1 MAIPRCVI
9 LSSADCLTAGTFDV
23 QNVTA
28 EEETP
33 GRLCLT
39 CYFARGSDAI
49 GCSVLIQSTNVVDP
63 IRIPRA
69 DPSASMCIDV
79 IKGMYNI
86 LAYDLEKDGEL
97 SQFPA
102 FETSKSVEG
111 GASSKYCFDSC
122 VYTAK
127 IEGLL

>member
-1 MAIPRCVI
+1 MI

-49 GCSVLIQSTNVVDP
+49 GCSVLIQSTDVENTV
-63 IRIPRA
+63 RIPRA
-69 DPSASMCIDV
+69 DPSANAACIDV
-79 IKGMYNI
+79 IKGVYNI
-86 LAYDLEKDGEL
+86 SAYDLEKDGEL

-111 GASSKYCFDSC
+111 GASSK
-122 VYTAK
+122 
-127 IEGLL
+127 